1 MRKAG
6 SVPGPCEGGPGA
18 QPRGRLSPNAQ
29 AEQQSWGAP
38 SGFSRGLD
46 PDGPYCSPT
55 ICVTADTQLPVAV
68 PLLYNGKN
76 NGFCLIKLDK
86 D

>member
-1 MRKAG
+1 MRQAG

-18 QPRGRLSPNAQ
+18 HPRGRLSPDAQ

-46 PDGPYCSPT
+46 ADGPYCPPSVRQLT
-55 ICVTADTQLPVAV
+55 LTQLPLAV

-76 NGFCLIKLDK
+76 NGFCLLKLDK